1 MMDTGTLTPFHA
13 QPGTPDHLVR
23 RGPRAFAGVHLLMD
37 VRNGRGFD
45 DEARVRQAIVDC
57 VSACGATLLHLH
69 THRFSPQ
76 GITGVAVLAESHIAA
91 HTWPEHGYAAF
102 DIFMCGSGRPE
113 EAVAVLARAFETEDI
128 GVREIMRGE
137 VAV

>member
-1 MMDTGTLTPFHA
+1 MDSGTLLPPHSQTSGA
-13 QPGTPDHLVR
+13 DHLVR
-23 RGPRAFAGVHLLMD
+23 RGTRAFAGVHLLID
-37 VRNGRGFD
+37 VRNGLGFD
-45 DEARVRQAIVDC
+45 DEARVRQAILDC

-69 THRFSPQ
+69 THRFTPQ

-113 EAVAVLARAFETEDI
+113 EAIAVLARAFETEDI
-128 GVREIMRGE
+128 GVREVLRGE
-137 VAV
+137 VSV